1 MTEDPL
7 GRDDASV
14 DSSEFLD
21 WLDQMAEAEGVSRE
35 ELIES
40 LVSSYWTLDE
50 MLSLM
55 EQADPDADL
64 PDAGPTGH
72 RHGPRWKR
80 LADVEQDL
88 AGRIDDLDDRLASLR
103 SDLEGGRDAAL
114 ADDHHQELEAR
125 LDELASRLDAMDA
138 ESADDLG
145 RASAVAE
152 IADEVETLEASLSS
166 RQDALEARIE
176 TEFGHLRTILEHL
189 ISTTD
194 DLEDRT
200 ARLEST
206 TDEEVREFLAS
217 VDRLADLKR
226 TAAQLGVR
234 TATCGYCE
242 KKIDVA
248 LLPAPEC
255 PQCERRF
262 VDIEPKRG
270 WFGSATLVV
279 ADEARSGRSVPSPP
293 TIDDDD
299 TDVGS
304 PSDRTDDGTDGFDWI
319 GDD

>member
-1 MTEDPL
+1 MNDDPF

-21 WLDQMAEAEGVSRE
+21 WLDEMAEAEGVSRE

-64 PDAGPTGH
+64 AEARTTGRPD
-72 RHGPRWKR
+72 GPRWKR

-88 AGRIDDLDDRLASLR
+88 AGRIDDLDDRLAGLR
-103 SDLEGGRDAAL
+103 SELEDGHDDAVVGDHDLESRV
-114 ADDHHQELEAR
+114 
-125 LDELASRLDAMDA
+125 DELASRLDAMEA
-138 ESADDLG
+138 ESADSPES
-145 RASAVAE
+145 ASEVAE
-152 IADEVETLEASLSS
+152 IADEVEDLEASLSS

-200 ARLEST
+200 ARLESG
-206 TDEEVREFLAS
+206 TDEGLREFLDSA
-217 VDRLADLKR
+217 DRLAGLKR
-226 TAAQLGVR
+226 TAAQLGVSK
-234 TATCGYCE
+234 ATCGYCE
-242 KKIDVA
+242 TKIEVA
-248 LLPAPEC
+248 LLPVPEC

-293 TIDDDD
+293 PADDDD

-304 PSDRTDDGTDGFDWI
+304 PSDRAADGTDGFDWI
-319 GDD
+319 GGD